1 MTTNLVALE
10 NMMLEFFVAG
20 RYLRAKR
27 QESFISVIAGFSL
40 VGIALGVATLIIV
53 MSVMNGFRHELIG
66 RILGINGH
74 ISVFATTGLM
84 NDYEHQLDIIKALPQ
99 VELAMPVVE
108 GQALVT
114 HQGAASGVMVRG
126 LRKQDFQDKKLLSD
140 AVSLDQQDNF
150 EGNNVLIGVEMARRM
165 QLGVGD
171 VLTLISPKPKNTPFG
186 SMPRSKAFRVGG
198 IFDVGMFEYNN
209 NFVFLPLE
217 TAQAF
222 FELREGVS
230 MIEVVTKDIKNI
242 DESRVAVEHAVGKQM
257 LVRDW
262 RDNNTS
268 FFNALQVERNVM
280 FLILT
285 LIILVAAF
293 NIISSLIMLVK
304 DKSRDIAILRTMGTS
319 KSQVLKIFLITGAS
333 IGVVGTII
341 GASLGILIATNL
353 GSIQHF
359 IESMTDS
366 QLFAAEIY
374 FLSQLPAIVDWNE
387 VITVISMALLLSF
400 GATLYPAWRAA
411 KLDPVEALRYA

>member
-1 MTTNLVALE
+1 
-10 NMMLEFFVAG
+10 MLEFFVAG

-66 RILGINGH
+66 RILGLNGH
-74 ISVFATTGLM
+74 ITVFSATGLM
-84 NDYEHQLDIIKALPQ
+84 ENYDYELNLLKDVKQ
-99 VELAMPVVE
+99 VDYAMPVVE

-114 HQGAASGVMVRG
+114 RMGAASGVMVRG
-126 LRKQDFQDKKLLSD
+126 LRMEDFEKKTLLSNSVD
-140 AVSLDQQDNF
+140 KDLHKNF
-150 EGNNVLIGVEMARRM
+150 TGNNVFIGVEMARRL
-165 QLGVGD
+165 QLQIGD
-171 VLTLISPKPKNTPFG
+171 VFTLISPKPKSTPFG
-186 SMPRSKAFRVGG
+186 SMPRSKAYRVSGT
-198 IFDVGMFEYNN
+198 FDVGMFEYNN
-209 NFVFLPLE
+209 NFIFMPMD

-222 FELREGVS
+222 FEMPGHVS
-230 MIEVVTKDIKNI
+230 MLEVVTKDVQDIETSKAAI
-242 DESRVAVEHAVGKQM
+242 EHRLGRDV
-257 LVRDW
+257 LVHDW

-280 FLILT
+280 FLILM

-319 KSQVLKIFLITGAS
+319 KAQVLKIFLITGAS
-333 IGVVGTII
+333 IGVVGTLI
-341 GASLGILIATNL
+341 GAMLGILITTNL
-353 GSIQHF
+353 DHIQHF
-359 IESMTDS
+359 IEKVTSS
-366 QLFAAEIY
+366 KLFPAEVY
-374 FLSQLPAIVDWNE
+374 FLTRLPAIIDWHE
-387 VITVISMALLLSF
+387 VVMIVVMALFLSF